1 VQEHRPEGRAAQL
14 RQTWE
19 CLKQR
24 SDGVAERF
32 AARVGQATIHELETA
47 PSKSWLPVEYDV
59 LMVEEV
65 FATSGQQGLVELT
78 QCSITQTI
86 DTPVLQTF
94 LQEALRVFG
103 PGQGTVMRAA
113 TRVYEHLYR
122 NCGVWRFDEVDGTI
136 AHDGAPESIL
146 SSEAY
151 IEVLGHALQAV
162 VEKLTGSGSVS
173 VTREGDKLR
182 FAAS

>member
-1 VQEHRPEGRAAQL
+1 M

-24 SDGVAERF
+24 PDGVAERF
-32 AARVGQATIHELETA
+32 ADRVGPAVIQELETA
-47 PSKSWLPVEYDV
+47 PRMSWLPVDYD
-59 LMVEEV
+59 LAMVEEV
-65 FATSGQQGLVELT
+65 FATAGRDGLVELT

-94 LQEALRVFG
+94 LQEAMRVFG
-103 PGQGTVMRAA
+103 PGPGTLMRAA

-122 NCGVWRFDEVDGTI
+122 NCGVWRYDEEDGTI
-136 AHDGAPESIL
+136 RHEGAPPSIL
-146 SSEAY
+146 ESEPY

-162 VEKLTGSGSVS
+162 VEKLTGSGSVT
-173 VTREGDKLR
+173 VTREGDVLR
-182 FAAS
+182 FEAR